1 MMIMKKIFQLAIA
14 LTLTF
19 GLGSFMVSC
28 SKDNPTETPSKDN
41 GTLDVTD
48 PDGTLVV
55 NGTIFEVENE
65 TDQVQ
70 LYVTY
75 KAANGLYRPELITI
89 EPDACSG
96 KILDNKSAVFVI
108 GIGTYTVK
116 AENLSQ
122 IVEVRKKN

>member
-1 MMIMKKIFQLAIA
+1 MKKIFQIVIV
-14 LTLTF
+14 LTLTC
-19 GLGSFMVSC
+19 GLSSFMASC

-48 PDGTLVV
+48 PDGTLDV

-89 EPDACSG
+89 EPDACNG
-96 KILDNKSAVFVI
+96 KILDKKSAVFEI

-116 AENLSQ
+116 AENLSR

>member
-1 MMIMKKIFQLAIA
+1 MKKIFQLAIA

-19 GLGSFMVSC
+19 CLGSFMVSC

-48 PDGTLVV
+48 PDGTLDV

-65 TDQVQ
+65 TDHVQ

-75 KAANGLYRPELITI
+75 KAANGLYMPELITI
-89 EPDACSG
+89 EPDASNG
-96 KILDNKSAVFVI
+96 KILDKKSAVFEI

>member
-1 MMIMKKIFQLAIA
+1 
-14 LTLTF
+14 
-19 GLGSFMVSC
+19 MVSC

-65 TDQVQ
+65 TDHVQ

-75 KAANGLYRPELITI
+75 KAANGLYMPELITI
-89 EPDACSG
+89 EPDASNG
-96 KILDNKSAVFVI
+96 KILDKKSAVFEI

-116 AENLSQ
+116 AENLSR